1 MGCRVKDSMKGMK
14 NDSAVLRVPGKKIPG
29 QKPTSIRKGK
39 EHKCFPLCLWAYAV
53 GTALTMETIFTH
65 CEFSLLIS

>member
-1 MGCRVKDSMKGMK
+1 MGCRVKDSMRGMK

-39 EHKCFPLCLWAYAV
+39 EHKWFPLCLWAYA
-53 GTALTMETIFTH
+53 GARSGRHTFDNGDYIH
-65 CEFSLLIS
+65 SL